1 MSAVL
6 SLLRSRLLRPVFIA
20 LGIAL
25 LVQVLAAIALTR
37 STVTA
42 LESDL
47 DRRMAQDS
55 QRLTGELQSA
65 SAEVSSG
72 LESLSDNTRQR
83 LSAGLSARL
92 TGEQAQIRATL
103 DKDLRESA
111 TDMAELLASV
121 APRAMWDNDVPTL
134 SEFARRAQRNP
145 NVLFVIYNDAQGEHL
160 TRYLNR
166 DNPINQALLAKGAG
180 ERALDKVLNA
190 AKTDPAVIY
199 VGC

>member
-42 LESDL
+42 LEADL
-47 DRRMAQDS
+47 DQRMAQDS

-72 LESLSDNTRQR
+72 LESLSANTRQR

-92 TGEQAQIRATL
+92 TQEQAQIRATL
-103 DKDLRESA
+103 DKDLQDSA

-121 APRAMWDNDVPTL
+121 APRAMWDN
-134 SEFARRAQRNP
+134 
-145 NVLFVIYNDAQGEHL
+145 
-160 TRYLNR
+160 
-166 DNPINQALLAKGAG
+166 
-180 ERALDKVLNA
+180 
-190 AKTDPAVIY
+190 
-199 VGC
+199 